1 MAKRTL
7 VTPDIELGSEVV
19 RALDA
24 SGFPLTV
31 ALWSFNEEAEEYQ
44 LVMGTPLYDKEG
56 PTECY
61 GRILAALSSWDP
73 RVVHDIDM
81 RVLGHKNPL
90 IRGLRRTF
98 GKTASVEGMRLG
110 GQTIGGV
117 YIDDAY
123 VYRIK

>member
-7 VTPDIELGSEVV
+7 VSPDVELGSEAV

-24 SGFPLTV
+24 AGFPLTV
-31 ALWSFNEEAEEYQ
+31 ALWFLNDEAEEYQ
-44 LVMGTPLYDKEG
+44 LILGTPLYDKEG
-56 PTECY
+56 PKESY
-61 GRILAALSSWDP
+61 GRALAAWSSWD
-73 RVVHDIDM
+73 RRKVHNLDI
-81 RVLGHKNPL
+81 RILGHKDPL

-110 GQTIGGV
+110 GHAIGGV
-117 YIDDAY
+117 WIDDAY